1 MPPPE
6 ARITEITS
14 RLAAAGLSPQ
24 REEYAD
30 RATIHA
36 AIPPAF
42 PDAAWPEVLAALE
55 AADEF
60 GLNDSAD
67 RGRSLWAVITKSAP
81 AATDAAGR
89 AHPQP

>member
-1 MPPPE
+1 VPPSE

-14 RLAAAGLSPQ
+14 RLAAVGLSPQ
-24 REEYAD
+24 RKEYAD
-30 RATIHA
+30 RTTIEA
-36 AIPPAF
+36 AIPPGL
-42 PDAAWPEVLAALE
+42 PDTVWPEVLAVLE

-60 GLNDSAD
+60 GLNDSATY
-67 RGRSLWAVITKSAP
+67 GRSLWAVITKSAP